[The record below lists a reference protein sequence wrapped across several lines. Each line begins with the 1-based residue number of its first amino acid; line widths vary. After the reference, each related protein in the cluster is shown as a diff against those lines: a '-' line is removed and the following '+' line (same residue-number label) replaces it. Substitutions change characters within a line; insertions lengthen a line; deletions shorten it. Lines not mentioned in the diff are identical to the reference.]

1 MDTKWFFPKIG
12 VLTRENWSQT
22 LAGGNEFETGNGTL
36 RVVNASEIDGRMFL
50 DGERVSAR
58 AGGTID
64 AIDPATAEVFA
75 TVALGDKADVDAAVA
90 SAQAAMGSWAGLA
103 PVRRVRL
110 LNRLAALL
118 REHSRELAELE
129 SLDVGKPLRQAEDDV
144 AAAAAYFEYFAG
156 VADKVF
162 GSSIPLGQGY
172 VDFTLREPLGVS
184 AQIVPWNYPLRLASR
199 GIAPALACGNAVVA
213 KPAAEAG
220 LSIIRLAEL
229 AVEAGLPPGVF
240 NVVTGGRETGA
251 ALASHAGINHI
262 TFTGSV
268 PTGIAIMKAAADNVV
283 PVTLELGGKSPNI
296 VFADADLERAAA
308 SAATTLMQN
317 SAQTCTAPTRLLLE
331 APAHDRF
338 VELLATR
345 IGTIRL
351 GRGLDNP
358 DMGPVVSERQMQR
371 VLGFIAAGLKDGA
384 RAVAGGRRADG
395 AGRNRG
401 FFIEPTLLDQVAPG
415 TELGQ
420 EEIFGPVLT
429 VTTFGSVDEAI
440 AVANGTPYG
449 LVTGVW
455 TRDLSRALTV
465 AMAVKSGQ
473 VRVNSYSVEGSIGL
487 PFGGYKRSGFGRE
500 QGVEALA
507 NYTQVKNVMIN
518 FG

>member
-1 MDTKWFFPKIG
+1 M
-12 VLTRENWSQT
+12 
-22 LAGGNEFETGNGTL
+22 
-36 RVVNASEIDGRMFL
+36 DGRMFL
-50 DGERVSAR
+50 EGARVWAR
-58 AGGTID
+58 AGATTD
-64 AIDPATAEVFA
+64 AIDPATAEAFA
-75 TVALGDKADVDAAVA
+75 RVALGDKADVDAAVA
-90 SAQAAMGSWAGLA
+90 FARAAASGWAGLA

-110 LNRLAALL
+110 LNRLAGLL
-118 REHSRELAELE
+118 REHSRELAEME

-144 AAAAAYFEYFAG
+144 AAAAGYFEYFAG

-162 GSSIPLGQGY
+162 GSSIPLGKGF

-229 AVEAGLPPGVF
+229 AVEA
-240 NVVTGGRETGA
+240 
-251 ALASHAGINHI
+251 
-262 TFTGSV
+262 
-268 PTGIAIMKAAADNVV
+268 
-283 PVTLELGGKSPNI
+283 
-296 VFADADLERAAA
+296 
-308 SAATTLMQN
+308 
-317 SAQTCTAPTRLLLE
+317 
-331 APAHDRF
+331 PAHDRF
-338 VELLATR
+338 VELLAKR
-345 IGTIRL
+345 IATIRL

-395 AGRNRG
+395 AGLNRG

-415 TELGQ
+415 TALGQ

-440 AVANGTPYG
+440 EVANGTPYG

-465 AMAVKSGQ
+465 ATAVKSGQ

-500 QGVEALA
+500 QGLEALA
-507 NYTQVKNVMIN
+507 NYTQLKNVMIN

>member
-1 MDTKWFFPKIG
+1 
-12 VLTRENWSQT
+12 
-22 LAGGNEFETGNGTL
+22 
-36 RVVNASEIDGRMFL
+36 
-50 DGERVSAR
+50 
-58 AGGTID
+58 
-64 AIDPATAEVFA
+64 
-75 TVALGDKADVDAAVA
+75 
-90 SAQAAMGSWAGLA
+90 
-103 PVRRVRL
+103 
-110 LNRLAALL
+110 
-118 REHSRELAELE
+118 
-129 SLDVGKPLRQAEDDV
+129 LRQAEDDV
-144 AAAAAYFEYFAG
+144 AAAAGYFEYFAG

-162 GSSIPLGQGY
+162 GSSIPLGNGF
-172 VDFTLREPLGVS
+172 VDFTLAEPLGVS

-220 LSIIRLAEL
+220 LSVIRLAEL
-229 AVEAGLPPGVF
+229 AVDAGLPAGIL

-251 ALASHAGINHI
+251 ALAAHPGINHI

-331 APAHDRF
+331 ESAHDRF
-338 VELLATR
+338 IELLAQR

-371 VLGFIAAGLKDGA
+371 VLGYIASGLRDGA
-384 RAVAGGRRADG
+384 TAVTGGRRAD
-395 AGRNRG
+395 AAELARG
-401 FFIEPTLLDQVAPG
+401 YFIEPTLLDRVAPG
-415 TELGQ
+415 TVLEQ

-429 VTTFGSVDEAI
+429 VTTFASLEEAI
-440 AVANGTPYG
+440 TIANGTPYG

-455 TRDLSRALTV
+455 TRDLSKALGV
-465 AMAVKSGQ
+465 ATAVKSGQ

-507 NYTQVKNVMIN
+507 NYTQIKNVMIN

>member
-1 MDTKWFFPKIG
+1 MA
-12 VLTRENWSQT
+12 V
-22 LAGGNEFETGNGTL
+22 
-36 RVVNASEIDGRMFL
+36 DGRMFL
-50 DGERVSAR
+50 NGERVWAR
-58 AGGTID
+58 ASATID

-75 TVALGDKADVDAAVA
+75 KVASGDKADVDAAVA
-90 SAQAAMGSWAGLA
+90 SAQAAMGGWAALP
-103 PVRRVRL
+103 PVRRVRI
-110 LNRLAALL
+110 LNRLASLL
-118 REHSRELAELE
+118 REHTGELAELE

-144 AAAAAYFEYFAG
+144 AAAAGYFEYFAG

-162 GSSIPLGQGY
+162 GSSIPLGTGF

-199 GIAPALACGNAVVA
+199 GIAPALACGNGVVA

-220 LSIIRLAEL
+220 LSVVRLAEL
-229 AVEAGLPPGVF
+229 AVEAGVPPGVF
-240 NVVTGGRETGA
+240 NVVTGGRDTGA
-251 ALASHAGINHI
+251 ALASHPGINHI

-268 PTGIAIMKAAADNVV
+268 ATGIAIMKAAADHVV

-317 SAQTCTAPTRLLLE
+317 SAQTCTAPTRLLVE
-331 APAHDRF
+331 AAAHDRF
-338 VELLATR
+338 VEVLAQR
-345 IGTIRL
+345 IRAIRL
-351 GRGLDNP
+351 GRGRDNP
-358 DMGPVVSERQMQR
+358 DMGPVVSDRQMQR
-371 VLGFIAAGLKDGA
+371 VLGYIASGARDGA
-384 RAVAGGRRADG
+384 TAVTGGRRADG
-395 AGRNRG
+395 AGLAHG
-401 FFIEPTLLDQVAPG
+401 YFIEPTLLDRVAPG
-415 TELGQ
+415 TALEQ

-429 VTTFGSVDEAI
+429 VTTFASVEEAI
-440 AVANGTPYG
+440 ALANGTPYG

-465 AMAVKSGQ
+465 ATAVKSGQ

-507 NYTQVKNVMIN
+507 NYTQIKNVMIS

>member
-1 MDTKWFFPKIG
+1 MFIAGQRT
-12 VLTRENWSQT
+12 WSRSAAT
-22 LAGGNEFETGNGTL
+22 FE
-36 RVVNASEIDGRMFL
+36 
-50 DGERVSAR
+50 
-58 AGGTID
+58 
-64 AIDPATAEVFA
+64 AIDPATAEGFA
-75 TVALGDKADVDAAVA
+75 TVASGDKSDVDAAI
-90 SAQAAMGSWAGLA
+90 AAARAAFEGGWAGLP
-103 PVRRVRL
+103 PVRRVRI
-110 LNRLAALL
+110 LNQLAGLL
-118 REHSRELAELE
+118 RERRAEFAAME

-144 AAAAAYFEYFAG
+144 SAAAGYFEFFAG

-162 GSSIPLGQGY
+162 GSSIPLGKGF

-220 LSIIRLAEL
+220 LSIIQLAEL

-283 PVTLELGGKSPNI
+283 PVTLELGGKSANI
-296 VFADADLERAAA
+296 VFADADLERAAV

-338 VELLATR
+338 VELLAKR
-345 IGTIRL
+345 IGAIRL

-358 DMGPVVSERQMQR
+358 DMGPAGSERQMER
-371 VLGFIAAGLKDGA
+371 VLGVIAAGATDGA
-384 RAVAGGRRADG
+384 RAVAGGGRADG
-395 AGRNRG
+395 AGLNRG
-401 FFIEPTLLDQVAPG
+401 FFIEPTLLDQVAAG
-415 TELGQ
+415 TALGQ

-429 VTTFGSVDEAI
+429 VTTCASVDEAI
-440 AVANGTPYG
+440 AIANGTPYG
-449 LVTGVW
+449 LVTGIW
-455 TRDLSRALTV
+455 TRDLSRALTL
-465 AMAVKSGQ
+465 ATAVKSGQ
-473 VRVNSYSVEGSIGL
+473 VRINSYSVEGSIGL
-487 PFGGYKRSGFGRE
+487 PFGGYKRSGFRRE

>member
-1 MDTKWFFPKIG
+1 MKTSA
-12 VLTRENWSQT
+12 V
-22 LAGGNEFETGNGTL
+22 
-36 RVVNASEIDGRMFL
+36 DGRLFIN
-50 DGERVSAR
+50 GERAWAR
-58 AGGTID
+58 SGATFA
-64 AIDPATAEVFA
+64 AIDPATAEAFA
-75 TVALGDKADVDAAVA
+75 TVAQGDKGDVDSAVKAAR
-90 SAQAAMGSWAGLA
+90 AAFEGGWAGLP
-103 PVRRVRL
+103 PVRRVRI
-110 LNRLAALL
+110 LNRLAGLL
-118 REHSRELAELE
+118 RERTREFAELE

-144 AAAAAYFEYFAG
+144 AAAAGYFEFFAG

-162 GSSIPLGQGY
+162 GSSIPLGAGF
-172 VDFTLREPLGVS
+172 VDFTLREPLGSS

-220 LSIIRLAEL
+220 LSVIKLAEL
-229 AVEAGLPPGVF
+229 AIEAGLPTGVF

-251 ALASHAGINHI
+251 ALASHPGINHI

-283 PVTLELGGKSPNI
+283 PVTLELGGKSANI
-296 VFADADLERAAA
+296 VFADADIERAAA

-331 APAHDRF
+331 ESAHDRF
-338 VELLATR
+338 VEVLSTR
-345 IGTIRL
+345 IKKIRL

-371 VLGFIAAGLKDGA
+371 VLGYIESGAGDGA
-384 RAVAGGRRADG
+384 TALTGGRRADSPELA
-395 AGRNRG
+395 AGY
-401 FFIEPTLLDQVAPG
+401 FIEPTLLDRVARG
-415 TELGQ
+415 TVLEQ

-429 VTTFGSVDEAI
+429 VTTFRSIDDAI
-440 AVANGTPYG
+440 AIANGTPYG

-455 TRDLSRALTV
+455 TRDLSKALTV
-465 AMAVKSGQ
+465 ATAVKSGQ
-473 VRVNSYSVEGSIGL
+473 VRINSYSVEGSIGL

-507 NYTQVKNVMIN
+507 NYTQLKNVMIN

>member
-1 MDTKWFFPKIG
+1 MFIAGQRT
-12 VLTRENWSQT
+12 WSRSAAT
-22 LAGGNEFETGNGTL
+22 FE
-36 RVVNASEIDGRMFL
+36 
-50 DGERVSAR
+50 
-58 AGGTID
+58 
-64 AIDPATAEVFA
+64 AIDPATAEGFA
-75 TVALGDKADVDAAVA
+75 TVASGDKSDVDAAI
-90 SAQAAMGSWAGLA
+90 AAARAAFEGGWAGLP
-103 PVRRVRL
+103 PVRRVRI
-110 LNRLAALL
+110 LNQLAGLL
-118 REHSRELAELE
+118 RERRAEFAAME

-144 AAAAAYFEYFAG
+144 SAAAGYFEFFAG
-156 VADKVF
+156 VADRVF
-162 GSSIPLGQGY
+162 GSSIPLGKGF

-220 LSIIRLAEL
+220 FSIIRLAEL
-229 AVEAGLPPGVF
+229 ALEAGLPAGVF

-268 PTGIAIMKAAADNVV
+268 PPGIAIMKAAANNIV

-338 VELLATR
+338 VELLAKR
-345 IGTIRL
+345 IGAIRL

-384 RAVAGGRRADG
+384 RAVAGGGRADG
-395 AGRNRG
+395 AGLNRG
-401 FFIEPTLLDQVAPG
+401 FFIEPTLLDQVAAG
-415 TELGQ
+415 TALGQ

-429 VTTFGSVDEAI
+429 VTTFSSVDEAI
-440 AVANGTPYG
+440 AIANGTPYG
-449 LVTGVW
+449 LVTGIW
-455 TRDLSRALTV
+455 TRDLSRALTL
-465 AMAVKSGQ
+465 ATAVKSGQ

>member
-1 MDTKWFFPKIG
+1 VKAT
-12 VLTRENWSQT
+12 
-22 LAGGNEFETGNGTL
+22 A
-36 RVVNASEIDGRMFL
+36 ADGRMFIN
-50 DGERVSAR
+50 GERAWAR
-58 AGGTID
+58 AGATLG

-75 TVALGDKADVDAAVA
+75 SVAQGDKADVDAAL
-90 SAQAAMGSWAGLA
+90 AAARGAFEGGWAGLP
-103 PVRRVRL
+103 PVRRVRI
-110 LNRLAALL
+110 LNRLAGLL
-118 REHSRELAELE
+118 RERNRELAELE

-144 AAAAAYFEYFAG
+144 AAAAGYFEFFAG

-162 GSSIPLGQGY
+162 GSSIPLGTGFI
-172 VDFTLREPLGVS
+172 DFTLREPLGVS

-220 LSIIRLAEL
+220 LSVTRLAEL
-229 AVEAGLPPGVF
+229 AVEAGLPAGVF

-251 ALASHAGINHI
+251 ALASHPGINHI
-262 TFTGSV
+262 SFTGSV

-283 PVTLELGGKSPNI
+283 PVTLELGGKSANI

-317 SAQTCTAPTRLLLE
+317 SAQTCTAPTRLLVE
-331 APAHDRF
+331 ESAHDPF

-345 IGTIRL
+345 IKKIRL

-358 DMGPVVSERQMQR
+358 DMGPVVSDRQMQR
-371 VLGFIAAGLKDGA
+371 VLGYIAAGAGDGA
-384 RAVAGGRRADG
+384 TTLTGGRRSEAPELAKG
-395 AGRNRG
+395 Y
-401 FFIEPTLLDQVAPG
+401 FIEPTLLDRVTRG
-415 TELGQ
+415 TALEQ

-429 VTTFGSVDEAI
+429 VTTFRSVDEAI
-440 AVANGTPYG
+440 AIANGTPYG
-449 LVTGVW
+449 LVTGIW
-455 TRDLSRALTV
+455 TRDVSKALSV
-465 AMAVKSGQ
+465 ATAVKSGQ

>member
-1 MDTKWFFPKIG
+1 VKAT
-12 VLTRENWSQT
+12 
-22 LAGGNEFETGNGTL
+22 
-36 RVVNASEIDGRMFL
+36 EIDGRMFL
-50 DGERVSAR
+50 NGERVWAR
-58 AGGTID
+58 SGATFD
-64 AIDPATAEVFA
+64 AIDPATAQVFA
-75 TVALGDKADVDAAVA
+75 KVALGDKADVDSAVA
-90 SAQAAMGSWAGLA
+90 SAHAAMGGWAGLP

-110 LNRLAALL
+110 LNRLAGLL
-118 REHSRELAELE
+118 RERSRELAELE

-144 AAAAAYFEYFAG
+144 AAAAGYFEYFAG

-162 GSSIPLGQGY
+162 GSTIPLGKGF

-184 AQIVPWNYPLRLASR
+184 AQIVPWNYPLRIASR

-220 LSIIRLAEL
+220 LSVVRLAEL
-229 AVEAGLPPGVF
+229 AVEAGLPAGVF

-251 ALASHAGINHI
+251 ALASHQRINHI

-331 APAHDRF
+331 ESAHDRF
-338 VELLATR
+338 VDLLATR
-345 IGTIRL
+345 IGTIRM

-371 VLGFIAAGLKDGA
+371 VLGYIASGAKDGA
-384 RAVAGGRRADG
+384 TAVTGGRRAD
-395 AGRNRG
+395 AAELARG
-401 FFIEPTLLDQVAPG
+401 YFIEPTLLDRVSPG
-415 TELGQ
+415 TALEQ

-429 VTTFGSVDEAI
+429 VTNFASVEEAI

-455 TRDLSRALTV
+455 TRDLSKALTV
-465 AMAVKSGQ
+465 ATAVKSGQ
-473 VRVNSYSVEGSIGL
+473 IRVNSYSVEGSIGL

>member
-1 MDTKWFFPKIG
+1 VKA
-12 VLTRENWSQT
+12 T
-22 LAGGNEFETGNGTL
+22 LA
-36 RVVNASEIDGRMFL
+36 DGRMFINA
-50 DGERVSAR
+50 ERTWAR
-58 AGGTID
+58 AGATLD
-64 AIDPATAEVFA
+64 AIDPATGEIFA
-75 TVALGDKADVDAAVA
+75 TVAQADKTDVDVAVA
-90 SAQAAMGSWAGLA
+90 SARTAFAAGWAGLP
-103 PVRRVRL
+103 PVRRVRI
-110 LNRLAALL
+110 LNRLAGLL
-118 REHSRELAELE
+118 RERSRELAQLE

-144 AAAAAYFEYFAG
+144 AAAAGYFEFFAG

-162 GSSIPLGQGY
+162 GSSIPLGAGFLD
-172 VDFTLREPLGVS
+172 VTLREPLGVS
-184 AQIVPWNYPLRLASR
+184 TQIVPWNYPLRLASR

-220 LSIIRLAEL
+220 LSVVRLAEL
-229 AVEAGLPPGVF
+229 ALEAGLPAGVF

-251 ALASHAGINHI
+251 ALASHPGINHI

-283 PVTLELGGKSPNI
+283 PVTLELGGKSANL

-331 APAHDRF
+331 ESAHARF
-338 VELLATR
+338 VDLLASR
-345 IGTIRL
+345 IGKIRM

-358 DMGPVVSERQMQR
+358 DMGPVVSERQMNR
-371 VLGFIAAGLKDGA
+371 VLGYIATGARDGA
-384 RAVAGGRRADG
+384 KALTGGRRSDAPHL
-395 AGRNRG
+395 ARG
-401 FFIEPTLLDQVAPG
+401 YFIEPTLLDGVGRGSAL
-415 TELGQ
+415 EQ

-429 VTTFGSVDEAI
+429 VTTFRSVDEAI
-440 AVANGTPYG
+440 EIANGTPYG

-455 TRDLSRALTV
+455 TADLSKALTV
-465 AMAVKSGQ
+465 ATAVKSGQ

-507 NYTQVKNVMIN
+507 NYTQIKNVMIH

>member
-1 MDTKWFFPKIG
+1 
-12 VLTRENWSQT
+12 
-22 LAGGNEFETGNGTL
+22 
-36 RVVNASEIDGRMFL
+36 MFL
-50 DGERVSAR
+50 NGERVWAR
-58 AGGTID
+58 SGATFD
-64 AIDPATAEVFA
+64 AVDPATAEVFA
-75 TVALGDKADVDAAVA
+75 KVALGDKADVDTAVA
-90 SAQAAMGSWAGLA
+90 SAQTAMGAWAALP

-110 LNRLAALL
+110 LNRLAGLL
-118 REHSRELAELE
+118 RERSREFAELE

-144 AAAAAYFEYFAG
+144 AAAAGYFEYFAG

-162 GSSIPLGQGY
+162 GSSIPLGKGF
-172 VDFTLREPLGVS
+172 VDFTLAEPLGVS
-184 AQIVPWNYPLRLASR
+184 VQVVPWNYPLRLASR

-213 KPAAEAG
+213 KPAADAG
-220 LSIIRLAEL
+220 LSVIKLAEL
-229 AVEAGLPPGVF
+229 AIEAGLPAGVI
-240 NVVTGGRETGA
+240 NAVTGGRETGA
-251 ALASHAGINHI
+251 ALASHPGINHI

-283 PVTLELGGKSPNI
+283 PVTLELGGKSANI

-331 APAHDRF
+331 ESAHDRF
-338 VELLATR
+338 VELLSSR
-345 IGTIRL
+345 IKKIRL

-371 VLGFIAAGLKDGA
+371 VLGYIEAGAGDGA
-384 RAVAGGRRADG
+384 TALTGGRRPDTPELA
-395 AGRNRG
+395 AGY
-401 FFIEPTLLDQVAPG
+401 FIEPTLLDGVARG
-415 TELGQ
+415 TVLEQ

-429 VTTFGSVDEAI
+429 VTTFRSVEEAI
-440 AVANGTPYG
+440 TIANGTPYG

-455 TRDLSRALTV
+455 TRDLSKALTV
-465 AMAVKSGQ
+465 ATAVKSGQ

-507 NYTQVKNVMIN
+507 NYTQIKNVMIN

>member
-1 MDTKWFFPKIG
+1 MQAAT
-12 VLTRENWSQT
+12 V
-22 LAGGNEFETGNGTL
+22 
-36 RVVNASEIDGRMFL
+36 DGRMFIN
-50 DGERVSAR
+50 GERAWAR
-58 AGGTID
+58 SGATFD
-64 AIDPATAEVFA
+64 AIDPATAEAFA
-75 TVALGDKADVDAAVA
+75 TVAQGDKGDVDGAVA
-90 SAQAAMGSWAGLA
+90 AARAAFEGGWAGLP
-103 PVRRVRL
+103 PVRRVAI
-110 LNRLAALL
+110 LNRLAGLL
-118 REHSRELAELE
+118 RERSRELAELE

-144 AAAAAYFEYFAG
+144 AAAAGYFEYFAG
-156 VADKVF
+156 AADKVF
-162 GSSIPLGQGY
+162 GSSIPLGKGF

-184 AQIVPWNYPLRLASR
+184 AQIVPWNYPLRIASR

-220 LSIIRLAEL
+220 LSVIRLAEL
-229 AVEAGLPPGVF
+229 AIEVGLPSGVF

-251 ALASHAGINHI
+251 ALASHPGINHI

-268 PTGIAIMKAAADNVV
+268 PTGIAIMKAAAENVV

-331 APAHDRF
+331 DSAHDRF
-338 VELLATR
+338 VELLARR

-358 DMGPVVSERQMQR
+358 DMGPVVSERQMHR
-371 VLGFIAAGLKDGA
+371 VLGYIAAGTKDGA
-384 RAVAGGRRADG
+384 TALTGGRRSAN
-395 AGRNRG
+395 AELARG
-401 FFIEPTLLDQVAPG
+401 YFVEPTLLDRVTRG
-415 TELGQ
+415 TVLEQ

-440 AVANGTPYG
+440 AIANGTPYG
-449 LVTGVW
+449 LVTGIW
-455 TRDLSRALTV
+455 TRDLGKALTL
-465 AMAVKSGQ
+465 ATAIKSGQ
-473 VRVNSYSVEGSIGL
+473 VRVNAYSVEGSIGL

-507 NYTQVKNVMIN
+507 NYTQTKNVMIN

>member
-1 MDTKWFFPKIG
+1 VKTTA
-12 VLTRENWSQT
+12 V
-22 LAGGNEFETGNGTL
+22 
-36 RVVNASEIDGRMFL
+36 DGRMFIN
-50 DGERVSAR
+50 GERAWAR
-58 AGGTID
+58 SGATFA
-64 AIDPATAEVFA
+64 AIDPATAEAFA
-75 TVALGDKADVDAAVA
+75 TVAQGDKGDVDNAVRAAR
-90 SAQAAMGSWAGLA
+90 AAFEGGWAGLP
-103 PVRRVRL
+103 PVRRVRI
-110 LNRLAALL
+110 LNRLAGLL
-118 REHSRELAELE
+118 RERSREFAELE

-144 AAAAAYFEYFAG
+144 AAAAGYFEFFAG

-162 GSSIPLGQGY
+162 GSSIPLGAGF
-172 VDFTLREPLGVS
+172 VDFTLREPLGSS

-220 LSIIRLAEL
+220 LSVIKLAEL
-229 AVEAGLPPGVF
+229 AIEAGLPTGVF

-251 ALASHAGINHI
+251 ALASHPGINHI

-283 PVTLELGGKSPNI
+283 PVTLELGGKSANI
-296 VFADADLERAAA
+296 VFADADIERAAA

-331 APAHDRF
+331 ESAHDRF
-338 VELLATR
+338 VEVLSTR
-345 IGTIRL
+345 IKKIRL

-358 DMGPVVSERQMQR
+358 DMGPVVSERQMER
-371 VLGFIAAGLKDGA
+371 VLGYIDAGARDGA
-384 RAVAGGRRADG
+384 TALTGGRRADSPELA
-395 AGRNRG
+395 AGY
-401 FFIEPTLLDQVAPG
+401 FIEPTLLDRVGPG
-415 TELGQ
+415 TALEQ

-429 VTTFGSVDEAI
+429 VTTFRSVDDAI
-440 AVANGTPYG
+440 AIANGTPYG

-455 TRDLSRALTV
+455 TRDLSKALTV
-465 AMAVKSGQ
+465 ATAVKSGQ
-473 VRVNSYSVEGSIGL
+473 VRINSYSVEGSIGL

-507 NYTQVKNVMIN
+507 NYTQLKNVMIN

>member
-1 MDTKWFFPKIG
+1 MQATS
-12 VLTRENWSQT
+12 V
-22 LAGGNEFETGNGTL
+22 
-36 RVVNASEIDGRMFL
+36 DGRMFIS
-50 DGERVSAR
+50 GERTWAQSGA
-58 AGGTID
+58 TFD
-64 AIDPATAEVFA
+64 SIDPATAEAFA
-75 TVALGDKADVDAAVA
+75 TVAQGDKGDVDRAVA
-90 SAQAAMGSWAGLA
+90 AARAAFEGGWAGLPPA
-103 PVRRVRL
+103 RRVRI
-110 LNRLAALL
+110 LNRLAGLL
-118 REHSRELAELE
+118 RERSRELAELE

-144 AAAAAYFEYFAG
+144 AAAAGYFEYFAG

-162 GSSIPLGQGY
+162 GSSIPLGKGF

-220 LSIIRLAEL
+220 LSVIRLGEL
-229 AVEAGLPPGVF
+229 AIEAGLPPGVF

-251 ALASHAGINHI
+251 ALVSHPGINHI

-331 APAHDRF
+331 DSAHDRF
-338 VELLATR
+338 VELLTRR
-345 IGTIRL
+345 IGAIRL

-371 VLGFIAAGLKDGA
+371 VLGFIAAGTKDGA
-384 RAVAGGRRADG
+384 TALTGGRRSAG
-395 AGRNRG
+395 AELARG
-401 FFIEPTLLDQVAPG
+401 YFIEPTLLDRVTRG
-415 TELGQ
+415 TALEQ

-440 AVANGTPYG
+440 AIANGTPYG
-449 LVTGVW
+449 LVTGIW
-455 TRDLSRALTV
+455 TRDLSKALTL
-465 AMAVKSGQ
+465 ATTIKSGQ
-473 VRVNSYSVEGSIGL
+473 VRVNAYSVEGSIGL

>member
-1 MDTKWFFPKIG
+1 MKAT
-12 VLTRENWSQT
+12 
-22 LAGGNEFETGNGTL
+22 
-36 RVVNASEIDGRMFL
+36 EIDGRMFL
-50 DGERVSAR
+50 NGERVWAR
-58 AGGTID
+58 SGATFD
-64 AIDPATAEVFA
+64 AIDPATAGVFA
-75 TVALGDKADVDAAVA
+75 KVALGDKFDVEAAVA
-90 SAQAAMGSWAGLA
+90 SAQAGMGAWAGLP
-103 PVRRVRL
+103 PVRRARL
-110 LNRLAALL
+110 LNRIAGLL
-118 REHSRELAELE
+118 RERSREFAELE

-144 AAAAAYFEYFAG
+144 AAAAGYFDYFAG

-162 GSSIPLGQGY
+162 GSSIPLGKGF

-213 KPAAEAG
+213 KPAADAG
-220 LSIIRLAEL
+220 LSVVRLAEL

-251 ALASHAGINHI
+251 ALASHPGINHI

-331 APAHDRF
+331 ESAHDRF
-338 VELLATR
+338 VDVLATR
-345 IGTIRL
+345 IGTIRM

-371 VLGFIAAGLKDGA
+371 VLGYIASGAKDGA
-384 RAVAGGRRADG
+384 TAVTGGRRAH
-395 AGRNRG
+395 AAELARG
-401 FFIEPTLLDQVAPG
+401 YFIEPTLLDRVAPG
-415 TELGQ
+415 TVLEQ

-429 VTTFGSVDEAI
+429 VTTFASVEEAI

-455 TRDLSRALTV
+455 TRDLSKALTV
-465 AMAVKSGQ
+465 ATAVKSGQ
-473 VRVNSYSVEGSIGL
+473 IRVNSYSVEGSIGL

-500 QGVEALA
+500 QGVEALT

>member
-1 MDTKWFFPKIG
+1 
-12 VLTRENWSQT
+12 
-22 LAGGNEFETGNGTL
+22 
-36 RVVNASEIDGRMFL
+36 MFMN
-50 DGERVSAR
+50 GERVWAR
-58 AGGTID
+58 SGASFD

-75 TVALGDKADVDAAVA
+75 KVALGDQADVEAAVA
-90 SAQAAMGSWAGLA
+90 SARMAMGAWAALP
-103 PVRRVRL
+103 PVRRVGV
-110 LNRLAALL
+110 LNRLASLL
-118 REHSRELAELE
+118 REHSAEFAELE

-144 AAAAAYFEYFAG
+144 AAAAGYFEYFAG
-156 VADKVF
+156 VADKVS
-162 GSSIPLGQGY
+162 GSSIPLGKGF

-220 LSIIRLAEL
+220 LSVVWLAEL
-229 AVEAGLPPGVF
+229 AMEAGLPPGVF

-251 ALASHAGINHI
+251 ALASHPGINHI

-331 APAHDRF
+331 ESAHDRF
-338 VELLATR
+338 VELLAQR
-345 IGTIRL
+345 IGTIRM

-371 VLGFIAAGLKDGA
+371 VLGYIATGA
-384 RAVAGGRRADG
+384 REGATAVAGGRRADG
-395 AGRNRG
+395 NGLTRG
-401 FFIEPTLLDQVAPG
+401 YFVEPTLLDRVAPG
-415 TELGQ
+415 TTLEQ

-429 VTTFGSVDEAI
+429 VTTFASVED
-440 AVANGTPYG
+440 AVALGNGTPYG
-449 LVTGVW
+449 LVTGIW
-455 TRDLSRALTV
+455 TRDLSKALTV
-465 AMAVKSGQ
+465 ATAIKSGQ
-473 VRVNSYSVEGSIGL
+473 VRINSYSVEGSIGL

-507 NYTQVKNVMIN
+507 NYTQIKNVMIN

>member
-1 MDTKWFFPKIG
+1 MD
-12 VLTRENWSQT
+12 VQT
-22 LAGGNEFETGNGTL
+22 AA
-36 RVVNASEIDGRMFL
+36 VDGRMFI
-50 DGERVSAR
+50 DGTRTWAASGSTFE
-58 AGGTID
+58 
-64 AIDPATAEVFA
+64 AIDPSIGRPFA
-75 TVALGDKADVDAAVA
+75 AVALGDAGDVDAAVRA
-90 SAQAAMGSWAGLA
+90 SRQAIDGGWSGLP
-103 PVRRVRL
+103 PVRRVRI
-110 LNRLAALL
+110 LNRLAALI
-118 REHSRELAELE
+118 RERATELAELE
-129 SLDVGKPLRQAEDDV
+129 SLDVGKPLRQARDDV
-144 AAAAAYFEYFAG
+144 TAAAGYFEFFAG

-162 GSSIPLGQGY
+162 GSSIPLGAGL
-172 VDFTLREPLGVS
+172 VDFTLRESLGIS

-296 VFADADLERAAA
+296 VFADADMERAAA

-331 APAHDRF
+331 AAAHDSF
-338 VELLATR
+338 VELLAKR
-345 IGTIRL
+345 IGTIHL

-358 DMGPVVSERQMQR
+358 DMGPVVSERQMER
-371 VLGFIAAGLKDGA
+371 VLGFIAAGAKDGA
-384 RAVAGGRRADG
+384 RAVVGGRRADG
-395 AGRNRG
+395 AGLNRG

-415 TELGQ
+415 TALGQ

-429 VTTFGSVDEAI
+429 VTTFGSLDEAI
-440 AVANGTPYG
+440 DVANGTPYG

-465 AMAVKSGQ
+465 ATAVKSGQ

>member
-1 MDTKWFFPKIG
+1 
-12 VLTRENWSQT
+12 VQT
-22 LAGGNEFETGNGTL
+22 TA
-36 RVVNASEIDGRMFL
+36 VDGRMFL
-50 DGERVSAR
+50 NGERVAAR
-58 AGGTID
+58 SGATFD
-64 AIDPATAEVFA
+64 AIDPATAEIFA
-75 TVALGDKADVDAAVA
+75 RVALGDKADVDAAVA
-90 SAQAAMGSWAGLA
+90 SAQAAMGGWAGLP
-103 PVRRVRL
+103 PVRRVRI
-110 LNRLAALL
+110 LNRLAGLL
-118 REHSRELAELE
+118 RERSREFAELE

-144 AAAAAYFEYFAG
+144 AAAAGFFEYFAG

-162 GSSIPLGQGY
+162 GSSIPLGTGF

-220 LSIIRLAEL
+220 LSIVRLAEL
-229 AVEAGLPPGVF
+229 AVEAGVPPGVF

-251 ALASHAGINHI
+251 ALASHPGINHI

-331 APAHDRF
+331 ESAHDRF
-338 VELLATR
+338 VELLAQR
-345 IGTIRL
+345 IGKIRL

-371 VLGFIAAGLKDGA
+371 VLGFIATGARDGA
-384 RAVAGGRRADG
+384 KAVTGGHRADG
-395 AGRNRG
+395 SDLGRG
-401 FFIEPTLLDQVAPG
+401 YFIEPTLLDGVVRG
-415 TELGQ
+415 TALEQ

-429 VTTFGSVDEAI
+429 VTTFASVDEAI
-440 AVANGTPYG
+440 VVANGTPYG

-455 TRDLSRALTV
+455 TRDLSKALTV
-465 AMAVKSGQ
+465 ATAVKSGQ

-487 PFGGYKRSGFGRE
+487 PFGGYRRSGFGRE

-507 NYTQVKNVMIN
+507 NYTQIKNVMIN